1 MTNAR
6 GNTTPHGLTPA
17 PPHPRRSDGLRAR
30 QLSSI
35 RRPRFL
41 LGPLHSKAKRRIKD
55 LTKAEQSARDAGS
68 VLTMSPRRALA
79 QYKAAPRAR
88 RRLPLLPRHT
98 HAQDTPRHA
107 MDASRARL
115 PHLQWWALAILLLLL
130 LLVAAPG
137 AVCAAPAAAAAGECE
152 CGGAAAE
159 IREEDA
165 RGALRLKLIA
175 VASILSSGAA
185 GVLVPVLGRSAAA
198 LRPDGD
204 VFFAVKAFAAGVILA
219 TGMVHILPA
228 AFDALAAPAC
238 GGKAGAKGGGGGAFP
253 FAGLVAMCSAMV
265 TMMVDSVAAGYY
277 QRSHFRKARPVDDAA
292 GPAGADEEGAA
303 AEHAG
308 HVHVH
313 THATHGHAHG
323 HVHDHGGHGRA
334 HGHGAPAAGAS
345 PDDAASVA
353 VSIRHRVISQVLELG
368 ILVHSVI
375 IGVSLGASLR
385 PSTIRPLVGALSF
398 HQFFEGIGL
407 GGCIVQAKFKARATV
422 IMATF
427 FSLTAPIGIALGI
440 AITSSY
446 SKHSATALVVEGVFN
461 AAAAGILIYMSLVDL
476 LAADFN
482 NPRLQ
487 TNMKLQ
493 LATYLALFL
502 GAGLMSLLAK
512 WA

>member
-1 MTNAR
+1 M
-6 GNTTPHGLTPA
+6 
-17 PPHPRRSDGLRAR
+17 D
-30 QLSSI
+30 
-35 RRPRFL
+35 
-41 LGPLHSKAKRRIKD
+41 
-55 LTKAEQSARDAGS
+55 
-68 VLTMSPRRALA
+68 
-79 QYKAAPRAR
+79 APRAR
-88 RRLPLLPRHT
+88 HPLLPVR
-98 HAQDTPRHA
+98 
-107 MDASRARL
+107 RAL
-115 PHLQWWALAILLLLL
+115 FLL
-130 LLVAAPG
+130 LLVAAAAPG
-137 AVCAAPAAAAAGECE
+137 AVCAAPPAVQAGECD

-175 VASILSSGAA
+175 VASILASGAA

-228 AFDALAAPAC
+228 AFDALAPP
-238 GGKAGAKGGGGGAFP
+238 GGKGGAKGGGGGAFP

-292 GPAGADEEGAA
+292 GPAGAADEEGAA
-303 AEHAG
+303 VEHAG

-323 HVHDHGGHGRA
+323 HAHDHGGHGHA

-345 PDDAASVA
+345 PDDASSVA

>member
-1 MTNAR
+1 MDA
-6 GNTTPHGLTPA
+6 A
-17 PPHPRRSDGLRAR
+17 RAR
-30 QLSSI
+30 APL
-35 RRPRFL
+35 PRCR
-41 LGPLHSKAKRRIKD
+41 A
-55 LTKAEQSARDAGS
+55 
-68 VLTMSPRRALA
+68 ALA
-79 QYKAAPRAR
+79 
-88 RRLPLLPRHT
+88 
-98 HAQDTPRHA
+98 
-107 MDASRARL
+107 
-115 PHLQWWALAILLLLL
+115 
-130 LLVAAPG
+130 LLVLL
-137 AVCAAPAAAAAGECE
+137 APAVGAAAAGCD
-152 CGGAAAE
+152 CGAAAAGVK
-159 IREEDA
+159 EEDA

-175 VASILSSGAA
+175 VASILAAGAA

-228 AFDALAAPAC
+228 AFDALAPAC
-238 GGKAGAKGGGGGAFP
+238 AGGGFP
-253 FAGLVAMCSAMV
+253 FAGLVAMCSAMA

-277 QRSHFRKARPVDDAA
+277 QRSHFRKARPVDEQP
-292 GPAGADEEGAA
+292 PATATAPEDEEGAA
-303 AEHAG
+303 ADNHAG
-308 HVHVH
+308 HLHVH

-323 HVHDHGGHGRA
+323 HGHGG
-334 HGHGAPAAGAS
+334 PAAAAAAS
-345 PDDAASVA
+345 PQDDAAVA
-353 VSIRHRVISQVLELG
+353 VSIRNRVISQVLELG

-407 GGCIVQAKFKARATV
+407 GGCIVQAKFKARATLV
-422 IMATF
+422 MATF

-502 GAGLMSLLAK
+502 GAGLMSMLAK

>member
-1 MTNAR
+1 MDAATA
-6 GNTTPHGLTPA
+6 
-17 PPHPRRSDGLRAR
+17 RAR
-30 QLSSI
+30 F
-35 RRPRFL
+35 PL
-41 LGPLHSKAKRRIKD
+41 LQR
-55 LTKAEQSARDAGS
+55 
-68 VLTMSPRRALA
+68 RRAWLA
-79 QYKAAPRAR
+79 
-88 RRLPLLPRHT
+88 
-98 HAQDTPRHA
+98 
-107 MDASRARL
+107 
-115 PHLQWWALAILLLLL
+115 ALALVILLLST
-130 LLVAAPG
+130 
-137 AVCAAPAAAAAGECE
+137 PAAAAAAASSAAPGCE

-159 IREEDA
+159 AVREEDA

-175 VASILSSGAA
+175 VASILASGAA

-228 AFDALAAPAC
+228 AFDALSC
-238 GGKAGAKGGGGGAFP
+238 GGSPKGGFP
-253 FAGLVAMCSAMV
+253 YAGLVAMCAAMA

-292 GPAGADEEGAA
+292 DVPGRAPASDVEGAAA

-323 HVHDHGGHGRA
+323 HA
-334 HGHGAPAAGAS
+334 HGHGGGHGHAHGHGGGS
-345 PDDAASVA
+345 PEDASVA
-353 VSIRHRVISQVLELG
+353 ASIRHRVVSQVLELG

-385 PSTIRPLVGALSF
+385 PSTIRSLVGALSF

-407 GGCIVQAKFKARATV
+407 GGCIVQANFKARATV

-446 SKHSATALVVEGVFN
+446 SKHSSTALIVEGVFN
-461 AAAAGILIYMSLVDL
+461 SAAAGILIYMSLVDL

-482 NPRLQ
+482 NPKLQ

-493 LATYLALFL
+493 LATYLSLFL
-502 GAGLMSLLAK
+502 GAGLMSLLAR

>member
-1 MTNAR
+1 
-6 GNTTPHGLTPA
+6 
-17 PPHPRRSDGLRAR
+17 
-30 QLSSI
+30 
-35 RRPRFL
+35 
-41 LGPLHSKAKRRIKD
+41 
-55 LTKAEQSARDAGS
+55 
-68 VLTMSPRRALA
+68 
-79 QYKAAPRAR
+79 
-88 RRLPLLPRHT
+88 
-98 HAQDTPRHA
+98 
-107 MDASRARL
+107 MDAARARL
-115 PHLQWWALAILLLLL
+115 RQAALVVVVVA
-130 LLVAAPG
+130 LLVLAAAPPG
-137 AVCAAPAAAAAGECE
+137 AGAAAAPEAE
-152 CGGAAAE
+152 CGGGEAAE
-159 IREEDA
+159 VREEDA
-165 RGALRLKLIA
+165 RGALRLKLVA
-175 VASILSSGAA
+175 VASILAAGAA
-185 GVLVPVLGRSAAA
+185 GALVPVLGRSAPA

-228 AFDALAAPAC
+228 AFDALAPPC
-238 GGKAGAKGGGGGAFP
+238 GGGARGSKGAAFP
-253 FAGLVAMCSAMV
+253 FAGLVAMCSAMA

-292 GPAGADEEGAA
+292 DGHHQGGRGAAAGDEEGG

-308 HVHVH
+308 HLHVH

-323 HVHDHGGHGRA
+323 HAHDHAHGPGHGGPA
-334 HGHGAPAAGAS
+334 AAGAS
-345 PDDAASVA
+345 PDDASSVA

-407 GGCIVQAKFKARATV
+407 GGCIVQAKFKVRATV
-422 IMATF
+422 IMVAF
-427 FSLTAPIGIALGI
+427 FSLTAPMGIALGI

-476 LAADFN
+476 LAADFH

>member
-1 MTNAR
+1 MDAAR
-6 GNTTPHGLTPA
+6 A
-17 PPHPRRSDGLRAR
+17 
-30 QLSSI
+30 
-35 RRPRFL
+35 
-41 LGPLHSKAKRRIKD
+41 
-55 LTKAEQSARDAGS
+55 
-68 VLTMSPRRALA
+68 
-79 QYKAAPRAR
+79 
-88 RRLPLLPRHT
+88 RLPLL
-98 HAQDTPRHA
+98 
-107 MDASRARL
+107 
-115 PHLQWWALAILLLLL
+115 QWWQWLAALLLHL
-130 LLVAAPG
+130 LLVTPGVGAAGAGAGAPG
-137 AVCAAPAAAAAGECE
+137 CE

-175 VASILSSGAA
+175 VASILAAGVA

-198 LRPDGD
+198 LRPDGE

-228 AFDALAAPAC
+228 AFDALAPPC
-238 GGKAGAKGGGGGAFP
+238 GGSGGGARGGFP
-253 FAGLVAMCSAMV
+253 YAGLVAMCSAMA
-265 TMMVDSVAAGYY
+265 TMTVDSVAAGYY
-277 QRSHFRKARPVDDAA
+277 QRSHFRKARPVDDPADGQGRTA
-292 GPAGADEEGAA
+292 GDEEGA

-308 HVHVH
+308 HMHVH

-323 HVHDHGGHGRA
+323 HAHDHGGL
-334 HGHGAPAAGAS
+334 AAGAS
-345 PDDAASVA
+345 PEDASVA
-353 VSIRHRVISQVLELG
+353 VSIRHRVVSQVLELG

-427 FSLTAPIGIALGI
+427 FSLTAPMGIALGI

-446 SKHSATALVVEGVFN
+446 SKHSSTALVVEGVFN
-461 AAAAGILIYMSLVDL
+461 SAAAGILIYMSLVDL

-482 NPRLQ
+482 NPKLQ

>member
-1 MTNAR
+1 MDAAR
-6 GNTTPHGLTPA
+6 ARAPLPPSLAWLAFLLILVLATTPGV
-17 PPHPRRSDGLRAR
+17 G
-30 QLSSI
+30 
-35 RRPRFL
+35 
-41 LGPLHSKAKRRIKD
+41 
-55 LTKAEQSARDAGS
+55 
-68 VLTMSPRRALA
+68 
-79 QYKAAPRAR
+79 AAS
-88 RRLPLLPRHT
+88 T
-98 HAQDTPRHA
+98 
-107 MDASRARL
+107 
-115 PHLQWWALAILLLLL
+115 
-130 LLVAAPG
+130 
-137 AVCAAPAAAAAGECE
+137 AAPASEAAAGFD
-152 CGGAAAE
+152 CGGAAAAA
-159 IREEDA
+159 IKEDDT
-165 RGALRLKLIA
+165 RGALRLKLVA
-175 VASILSSGAA
+175 AASILASGAA
-185 GVLVPVLGRSAAA
+185 GVLVPLLGRSASA

-204 VFFAVKAFAAGVILA
+204 VFFAVKSFAAGVILA

-228 AFDALAAPAC
+228 AFDALAPSSC
-238 GGKAGAKGGGGGAFP
+238 GGGANKADGGSFP
-253 FAGLVAMCSAMV
+253 YAGLVAMCSAMV

-277 QRSHFRKARPVDDAA
+277 QRSHFKKARPVDDAA
-292 GPAGADEEGAA
+292 ADAAPGGDEEGAA
-303 AEHAG
+303 GHAG

-323 HVHDHGGHGRA
+323 QAHDHGGHG
-334 HGHGAPAAGAS
+334 HAGPAS
-345 PDDAASVA
+345 PQDASSVA

-427 FSLTAPIGIALGI
+427 FSLTAPMGIALGI

-476 LAADFN
+476 LAADFS

-493 LATYLALFL
+493 LATYIALFL

>member
-1 MTNAR
+1 
-6 GNTTPHGLTPA
+6 
-17 PPHPRRSDGLRAR
+17 
-30 QLSSI
+30 
-35 RRPRFL
+35 
-41 LGPLHSKAKRRIKD
+41 
-55 LTKAEQSARDAGS
+55 
-68 VLTMSPRRALA
+68 
-79 QYKAAPRAR
+79 
-88 RRLPLLPRHT
+88 
-98 HAQDTPRHA
+98 
-107 MDASRARL
+107 MDATPRARL
-115 PHLQWWALAILLLLL
+115 PLPVRWWVLALLLLL
-130 LLVAAPG
+130 LLPATPVAG
-137 AVCAAPAAAAAGECE
+137 AAAATGSEASSSGCE

-159 IREEDA
+159 MREEDA

-175 VASILSSGAA
+175 VASILASGAA
-185 GVLVPVLGRSAAA
+185 GVLVPILGRSASA

-228 AFDALAAPAC
+228 AFDALAAPPCSATA
-238 GGKAGAKGGGGGAFP
+238 GGRSEGGASFP

-277 QRSHFRKARPVDDAA
+277 QRSHFRKARPVDDPAA
-292 GPAGADEEGAA
+292 AVAGEDEEGAG
-303 AEHAG
+303 EHAG

-323 HVHDHGGHGRA
+323 HAHDHGGHG
-334 HGHGAPAAGAS
+334 HGGPAAGAS
-345 PDDAASVA
+345 PDDASSVA
-353 VSIRHRVISQVLELG
+353 ESIRHRVISQVLELG

-427 FSLTAPIGIALGI
+427 FSFTAPVGIALGI

-493 LATYLALFL
+493 LVTYLALFL

>member
-1 MTNAR
+1 M
-6 GNTTPHGLTPA
+6 
-17 PPHPRRSDGLRAR
+17 
-30 QLSSI
+30 
-35 RRPRFL
+35 
-41 LGPLHSKAKRRIKD
+41 
-55 LTKAEQSARDAGS
+55 
-68 VLTMSPRRALA
+68 
-79 QYKAAPRAR
+79 AARAR
-88 RRLPLLPRHT
+88 RRRPPSPRH
-98 HAQDTPRHA
+98 ATPRHA
-107 MDASRARL
+107 TREHSPHATHAMGGAAAARARVL
-115 PHLQWWALAILLLLL
+115 SWPAWIAVALLLLL
-130 LLVAAPG
+130 ATPAAG
-137 AVCAAPAAAAAGECE
+137 AAAAGTGDECGGGG
-152 CGGAAAE
+152 GGAAAE
-159 IREEDA
+159 IGEEEDA

-175 VASILSSGAA
+175 VASILAAGAA

-228 AFDALAAPAC
+228 AFDALAGPC
-238 GGKAGAKGGGGGAFP
+238 GGARGAFP
-253 FAGLVAMCSAMV
+253 YAGFVAMCAAMV

-277 QRSHFRKARPVDDAA
+277 QRSHFKKARPVDDAVDGQGRA
-292 GPAGADEEGAA
+292 AADEEVAG
-303 AEHAG
+303 EHAG

-323 HVHDHGGHGRA
+323 HA
-334 HGHGAPAAGAS
+334 HGHGGPAAGAS
-345 PDDAASVA
+345 PDDGSLAA
-353 VSIRHRVISQVLELG
+353 SIRHRVVSQVLELG

-375 IGVSLGASLR
+375 IGVSLGASMR

-407 GGCIVQAKFKARATV
+407 GGCIVQANFKARATL

-427 FSLTAPIGIALGI
+427 FSLTAPMGIALGI
-440 AITSSY
+440 AITSTY
-446 SKHSATALVVEGVFN
+446 SKHSSTALVVEGVFN
-461 AAAAGILIYMSLVDL
+461 SAAAGILIYMSLVDL

-482 NPRLQ
+482 NPKLQ

>member
-1 MTNAR
+1 MDA
-6 GNTTPHGLTPA
+6 A
-17 PPHPRRSDGLRAR
+17 RAR
-30 QLSSI
+30 A
-35 RRPRFL
+35 
-41 LGPLHSKAKRRIKD
+41 PLP
-55 LTKAEQSARDAGS
+55 QS
-68 VLTMSPRRALA
+68 LA
-79 QYKAAPRAR
+79 
-88 RRLPLLPRHT
+88 
-98 HAQDTPRHA
+98 
-107 MDASRARL
+107 
-115 PHLQWWALAILLLLL
+115 WLAVLL
-130 LLVAAPG
+130 LLVLATTTPGRVGAAS
-137 AVCAAPAAAAAGECE
+137 ASTATTPASEAAAGCD
-152 CGGAAAE
+152 CGGAAAA
-159 IREEDA
+159 IKEEDA
-165 RGALRLKLIA
+165 RGALRLKLVA
-175 VASILSSGAA
+175 VASILASGAA
-185 GVLVPVLGRSAAA
+185 GVLVPLLGRSASA

-228 AFDALAAPAC
+228 AFDAL
-238 GGKAGAKGGGGGAFP
+238 GGGFP
-253 FAGLVAMCSAMV
+253 LAGLVAMCSAMV
-265 TMMVDSVAAGYY
+265 TMMVDSVSAGYY
-277 QRSHFRKARPVDDAA
+277 QRSHFKKARPVDDAA
-292 GPAGADEEGAA
+292 TDGLHGAAPGGDEEGAA
-303 AEHAG
+303 GHAG

-323 HVHDHGGHGRA
+323 QAHDHGGHG
-334 HGHGAPAAGAS
+334 HAGPPSPQDAS
-345 PDDAASVA
+345 SVA

-427 FSLTAPIGIALGI
+427 FSFTAPMGIALGI

-476 LAADFN
+476 LAADFS

-493 LATYLALFL
+493 LATYIALFL
-502 GAGLMSLLAK
+502 GAGLMSFLAK

>member
-1 MTNAR
+1 MDAAR
-6 GNTTPHGLTPA
+6 ARA
-17 PPHPRRSDGLRAR
+17 PP
-30 QLSSI
+30 LS
-35 RRPRFL
+35 
-41 LGPLHSKAKRRIKD
+41 A
-55 LTKAEQSARDAGS
+55 
-68 VLTMSPRRALA
+68 ALA
-79 QYKAAPRAR
+79 AAAT
-88 RRLPLLPRHT
+88 LTLALALLPT
-98 HAQDTPRHA
+98 
-107 MDASRARL
+107 
-115 PHLQWWALAILLLLL
+115 
-130 LLVAAPG
+130 
-137 AVCAAPAAAAAGECE
+137 PAAAASAGCE
-152 CGGAAAE
+152 CGPGTAAAAAATAK
-159 IREEDA
+159 RVGEEDA
-165 RGALRLKLIA
+165 RGALRLKLVA
-175 VASILSSGAA
+175 LASILASGAA
-185 GVLVPVLGRSAAA
+185 GVLVPLLGRSAAA

-228 AFDALAAPAC
+228 AFDALA
-238 GGKAGAKGGGGGAFP
+238 GAGGGGGFP
-253 FAGLVAMCSAMV
+253 YAGLVAMCSAMA

-277 QRSHFRKARPVDDAA
+277 QRSHFRKARPVDDRAPGA
-292 GPAGADEEGAA
+292 GDEEGAGA
-303 AEHAG
+303 AVDDGGGHAG
-308 HVHVH
+308 HLHVH

-323 HVHDHGGHGRA
+323 HVHDHG
-334 HGHGAPAAGAS
+334 HGHGHGGPAAAGAS
-345 PDDAASVA
+345 PADAASVA
-353 VSIRHRVISQVLELG
+353 VSIRNRVISQVLELG

-493 LATYLALFL
+493 LVTYLALFL